1 MDDSKPR
8 AERPDQRRKA
18 SWAVAWLA
26 IACTLAAVTVNAGL
40 EPQAGVSG
48 VFVEGIEL
56 SVTHRHRWSKGQARI
71 RLYADEFV
79 FEEEGNAKHS
89 FSIHPREIRRMN
101 SARAESIWQQF
112 VYTIHFRERTNAGNR
127 ISFLIGEFGVGTLR
141 DYVSKFAPEA
151 EIRD

>member
-1 MDDSKPR
+1 MDDSKPQAGR
-8 AERPDQRRKA
+8 SVQRRNG
-18 SWAVAWLA
+18 SWAVAMVA
-26 IACTLAAVTVNAGL
+26 IACTLPAVTVDAGL
-40 EPQAGVSG
+40 ESQAGVSG

-79 FEEEGNAKHS
+79 FEEQGNAKHS

-112 VYTIHFRERTNAGNR
+112 VYTIHFRERTKAGNK
-127 ISFLIGEFGVGTLR
+127 ISFLVGEFGVGTLR
-141 DYVSKFAPEA
+141 DYVSKFSPEA
-151 EIRD
+151 EVRD